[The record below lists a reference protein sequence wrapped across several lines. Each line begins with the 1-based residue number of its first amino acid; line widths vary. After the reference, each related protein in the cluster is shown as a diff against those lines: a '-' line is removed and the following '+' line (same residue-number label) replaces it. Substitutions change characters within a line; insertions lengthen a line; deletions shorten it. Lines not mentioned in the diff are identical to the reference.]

1 MRNPHDEISID
12 DYDAAEYSDVPD
24 DRRPQP
30 DVDLDDRAPRSAG
43 PSDRYDEPKVQLPQR
58 NREQRRVDERE
69 LRAKGFTPQHREA
82 NGVELVGI
90 DYDGHTFWF
99 PADPGNWKGRAT
111 RAFEDNKALTAIEA
125 LLVPDEKGRTGYSL
139 VEDME
144 MNKINELFDLFGKAG
159 GFESAGN

>member
-12 DYDAAEYSDVPD
+12 DYDATDYSDAPDRRRTEPGDRPD
-24 DRRPQP
+24 DTG
-30 DVDLDDRAPRSAG
+30 DRGG
-43 PSDRYDEPKVQLPQR
+43 PSDGYDEPRLDLPQR
-58 NREQRRVDERE
+58 NRAQRRVDERE

-90 DYDGHTFWF
+90 DFEGHTFWF
-99 PADPGNWKGRAT
+99 PADPGSWKGRAT

-125 LLVPDEKGRTGYSL
+125 LLVPDEKGRTGYDL
-139 VEDME
+139 VEDMP
-144 MNKINELFDLFGKAG
+144 MNKINELFDQLGKAG